1 MLHSP
6 SARHHSTQ
14 PASLSRRGFLSA
26 AGAVGVGA
34 AALAGATTAHADADL
49 APSGRRRLVTTP
61 AELEAAFAGAEP
73 GDVIMMKNGTWRDVG
88 IEFRAKG
95 SADRPII
102 LRAQTPGKVIISGT
116 SYLKIVGDHLV
127 VDGLTFRDGAA
138 PLNHLHLIQFSDW
151 DEAAEPGT
159 VTQYSNHCRLTNVV
173 VDRFNKEQ
181 VLPAGKD
188 VWVGL
193 WGTHNRIDHCAFL
206 NKTSYALLIIGWR
219 PEGVPDHHRI
229 DNNYFSD
236 IPNNGYSAAA
246 VVIRLGDGVNALEP
260 AHSVIERNVFEN
272 MEGIGRIVS
281 LKCSNST
288 IRDNTF
294 WRASGAICSR
304 SGSFNT
310 VERNFIFEG
319 MDTNDGYYTGGMLM
333 IGEGHVIRGNYV
345 QGCTARGKAAL
356 QLYAGDPNNGP
367 GVGTYYP
374 TKDVVV
380 ENNTFVDNAKNI
392 IVNMYYS
399 EEKGWTIPVEN
410 ITYREN
416 AIVGNDSP
424 SPVIDEVEVPPIGD
438 IIYEGNQFFGG
449 NLEGLTD
456 TPGIEIT
463 DPGLVEQ
470 PDGTYEYL
478 PHSQL
483 RHNIATRPLTK
494 ADVGPEW
501 GWR

>member
-1 MLHSP
+1 MQHSP
-6 SARHHSTQ
+6 SAMHRSTQ

-26 AGAVGVGA
+26 AGAVGVGVGA
-34 AALAGATTAHADADL
+34 TALDTKTALADVQPT
-49 APSGRRRLVTTP
+49 APSRHLLVKTP
-61 AELEAAFAGAEP
+61 AELTAAIAASEP
-73 GDVIMMKNGTWRDVG
+73 GDVIMLKNGTWRDIG
-88 IEFRAKG
+88 IDFRAMG
-95 SADRPII
+95 TPDGPIT

-116 SYLKIVGDHLV
+116 SYLRIIGDHLV

-151 DEAAEPGT
+151 DENAAPGT
-159 VTQYSNHCRLTNVV
+159 QTQYSNHCRLTNVV

-206 NKTSYALLIIGWR
+206 NKISYALLIIGWR
-219 PEGVPDHHRI
+219 PLGVPDHHRI

-260 AHSVIERNVFEN
+260 AYSVIERNVFEN

-281 LKCSNST
+281 LKSSNST

-294 WRASGAICSR
+294 WKASGSICSR
-304 SGSFNT
+304 AGSFNT
-310 VERNFIFEG
+310 VERNFIFPG
-319 MDTNDGYYTGGMLM
+319 METNDGYYTGGMLM

-345 QGCTARGKAAL
+345 QGCQPRGKAAL
-356 QLYAGDPNNGP
+356 QLYAGDAKNGP
-367 GVGTYYP
+367 GVGSYYP

-399 EEKGWTIPVEN
+399 EEKGWDVPVEKHHLPGERHRRQR
-410 ITYREN
+410 IAR
-416 AIVGNDSP
+416 P
-424 SPVIDEVEVPPIGD
+424 GD
-438 IIYEGNQFFGG
+438 RRGRGAA
-449 NLEGLTD
+449 D
-456 TPGIEIT
+456 R
-463 DPGLVEQ
+463 
-470 PDGTYEYL
+470 
-478 PHSQL
+478 
-483 RHNIATRPLTK
+483 RHHL
-494 ADVGPEW
+494 
-501 GWR
+501 